1 MCLSN
6 HIRFWSLILETFTFL
21 PLPYSVW
28 GFKPSPFWPTPPP
41 PSSYSVLDSCL
52 KPNHRSQGLQWSSVT
67 EKTCR
72 MSCQNHSV
80 HSFITAHSLFSSLF
94 GRREQGRVSIT
105 WFWTFYRLRG
115 NLLKWNLL
123 LILDLYL
130 NFLAFCLYLVVKMI
144 SDNPITSVWIN
155 L

>member
-67 EKTCR
+67 EKTV
-72 MSCQNHSV
+72 SNVLSKPL
-80 HSFITAHSLFSSLF
+80 SPLFHHSSLAF
-94 GRREQGRVSIT
+94 FLSLQQERTRKS
-105 WFWTFYRLRG
+105 
-115 NLLKWNLL
+115 
-123 LILDLYL
+123 LDNVIL
-130 NFLAFCLYLVVKMI
+130 NFLQVKRKLVEMK
-144 SDNPITSVWIN
+144 SLIN
-155 L
+155 SRSLFELFGLLSLPCCENDFR